1 MDMNIEMK
9 NMISDDKLEQ
19 VFEMLKK
26 DEILSDVIETSN
38 ITELDR
44 LICYEK
50 GIAMKLKIIRFD
62 KKEYSILYI
71 V

>member
-1 MDMNIEMK
+1 MK

-26 DEILSDVIETSN
+26 DEILCDVIETSN
-38 ITELDR
+38 ISELDR

-50 GIAMKLKIIRFD
+50 GIAMKLKIVRFD
-62 KKEYSILYI
+62 TKEYSIIYCI
-71 V
+71 